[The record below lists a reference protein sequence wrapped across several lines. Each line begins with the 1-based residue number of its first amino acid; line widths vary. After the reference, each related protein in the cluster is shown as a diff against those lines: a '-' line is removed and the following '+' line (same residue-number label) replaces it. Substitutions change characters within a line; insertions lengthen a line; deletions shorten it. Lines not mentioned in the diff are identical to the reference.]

1 MSNVNT
7 NQSFDCSQNE
17 KDLDKENQTQEESD
31 KALFPIDELQKL
43 DEMLARPRWIVPVMP
58 KSELENLL
66 DAAISLCRSKLDTQS
81 EPCQRFF
88 RDGLSISFVRI
99 FTDDAVT
106 TWKYDIYVTFG
117 FVKFFSVNNFFI

>member
-7 NQSFDCSQNE
+7 NQSVDCPQNE
-17 KDLDKENQTQEESD
+17 QDLKKARQTQEENE
-31 KALFPIDELQKL
+31 KALFPLEELQKL
-43 DEMLARPRWIVPVMP
+43 DEMLARPRWVVPVMP
-58 KSELENLL
+58 DSELETLL

-88 RDGLSISFVRI
+88 RDGLNISFVRI

-106 TWKYDIYVTFG
+106 TWKYDIYVICSKQNLFLSLNYL
-117 FVKFFSVNNFFI
+117 F